1 MRRPGEGIEERND
14 YIMFHKGEHTGQK
27 GVGFLIKSKLKK
39 NIMEFEGVSD
49 RIAVVHLKFPGYKK
63 NWAIFQI
70 YAPTEQAGKSEIEY
84 FYESISET
92 IRPHYNNNI
101 IIMGDFNAQV
111 GERQTGEE
119 SSIGKFGHGK
129 RSQNGQKLVEFMM
142 ENNVIL
148 MNSCFNK
155 KTKSKWTWSS
165 PGAKFKTEI
174 DFIITNKASAFTDT
188 NIVKNLNFN
197 TDHRMVRSC
206 LNINQP
212 KISRKNLVNNN
223 KLYQISERNHSTNS
237 RTTESLNEIITSDAE
252 TGIKYRRLQNKFKDM
267 LVSKPRSKESYL
279 SKKTLE
285 LLDERRTLISNK
297 EDKERRQKIATLSK
311 EIKENMRKDRKE
323 ERNRVL
329 EENIK
334 RTGGTKKAMK
344 QLSEHG
350 KEWIAKLKQRESY
363 STNRLSIQKL
373 ATDYYRLLYSDKF
386 DSGMATIPEVNEV
399 KENKVDEVPEILTS
413 EVIKAIKSQK
423 LKKAPGPDKIPN
435 EMLKGS
441 LKEISPVLAKLFNKI
456 LQTRQIP
463 EEWTEC
469 HIILLH
475 NKGHRDEIGNY
486 RPISLISNIYKVRV
500 FAKSLANISREVGLE
515 INASKTKLMSN
526 SREIDVMVDGNKIEY
541 VKEYIYLGQIISPSD
556 EMTKEINR
564 RIAQGWRKYWSLKEI
579 VKSKDLG
586 NHIKKKTFE
595 TCILPVLTYGCE
607 TWSTTLYHR
616 ERLTKCQRAMERS
629 MLGLKIKDRVRND
642 DIRTRTKLTDILTRI
657 NVQKWRWAGHL
668 LRHPINKWSKQVTL
682 WQPRDGK
689 RGKGRQVRRWEDDL
703 KQTAGPFWL
712 RVARDRNHWKKLEEA
727 YAKRH
732 TELRDLL

>member
-1 MRRPGEGIEERND
+1 MILRNRSNL
-14 YIMFHKGEHTGQK
+14 Q
-27 GVGFLIKSKLKK
+27 
-39 NIMEFEGVSD
+39 EGVNIKED
-49 RIAVVHLKFPGYKK
+49 YPKEIIEKRKQLQLQVEEEKK
-63 NWAIFQI
+63 KGNVAFIKYDKLIIRKTHESNREKKEKRDFKI
-70 YAPTEQAGKSEIEY
+70 TENTITK
-84 FYESISET
+84 ES
-92 IRPHYNNNI
+92 
-101 IIMGDFNAQV
+101 Q
-111 GERQTGEE
+111 
-119 SSIGKFGHGK
+119 
-129 RSQNGQKLVEFMM
+129 
-142 ENNVIL
+142 
-148 MNSCFNK
+148 C
-155 KTKSKWTWSS
+155 
-165 PGAKFKTEI
+165 
-174 DFIITNKASAFTDT
+174 
-188 NIVKNLNFN
+188 
-197 TDHRMVRSC
+197 
-206 LNINQP
+206 
-212 KISRKNLVNNN
+212 RKNLVNNN

-475 NKGHRDEIGNY
+475 NKENPAAIEQMMQ
-486 RPISLISNIYKVRV
+486 
-500 FAKSLANISREVGLE
+500 SLANISREVGLE